1 MKKMFLFS
9 IVWVVAIVQLFAQP
23 SIAEVS
29 KILSEAAWQTK
40 EITGNITLRQVQL
53 TLFEAPQSISIL
65 EIVPDAATQLAI
77 HDLSNTLAGTSEL
90 CKQANAIAGVN
101 ASFFDMKNGGAV
113 DFVRVNGAVL
123 HETAKIFSRNNAAL
137 AIDPSTV
144 RILARDTTNA
154 AWEYTINSNNVLVAG
169 PLIMQDGQPA
179 RLQNNA
185 FNNNRHPR
193 TFVATKSDG
202 VVLLVVV
209 DGRNTRATGMS
220 IAELYV
226 LSKALDCRDAMNLDG
241 GGSSAMY
248 VRGEPE
254 NGVVNYPSDNKL
266 FDHRGERRVANIIYV
281 KETPQQPVLNE

>member
-1 MKKMFLFS
+1 MKKIFLS
-9 IVWVVAIVQLFAQP
+9 GIVWIAAAMQALAQP
-23 SIAEVS
+23 SVAETS
-29 KILSEAAWQTK
+29 KALAEASWQTK

-53 TLFEAPQSISIL
+53 PLFGAQQSIHIL
-65 EIVPDAATQLAI
+65 EIIPGDAVLLGI
-77 HDLSNTLAGTSEL
+77 HDVQDTLIGTSEL
-90 CKQANAIAGVN
+90 CRQVNAIAGIN

-113 DFVRVNGAVL
+113 DFVRVHGTVL
-123 HETAKIFSRNNAAL
+123 HETAKRTSRNNAAL
-137 AIDPSTV
+137 AIDASAV

-154 AWEYTINSNNVLVAG
+154 GWENTVDSKNVLVAG
-169 PLIMQDGQPA
+169 PLVMKDGLPA
-179 RLQNNA
+179 PLQENA
-185 FNNNRHPR
+185 FNQNRHPR